1 MGSTI
6 ESVVKN
12 KAAGF
17 NAGSNAMYEPVKRDS
32 CVLYNTGDIANIGV
46 VAYNNTRVV
55 SNTGTTLYTV
65 ERDRGVSYNTGVV
78 AYTNTRVKNKFGLKC
93 FLDDFKCYKPFIYF
107 LWKIEPSLTPPPLV
121 YFFIFFE
128 TLPY

>member
-1 MGSTI
+1 MATMRAPATALEIVQVEKLLQLLNSARQQCPAPSLAWPGSTI

-55 SNTGTTLYTV
+55 SNTGTTLHTV
-65 ERDRGVSYNTGVV
+65 ERDSEVSYNNGVVAYNNTGVV
-78 AYTNTRVKNKFGLKC
+78 SNTEV
-93 FLDDFKCYKPFIYF
+93 
-107 LWKIEPSLTPPPLV
+107 WQ
-121 YFFIFFE
+121 
-128 TLPY
+128 